1 MVLFDY
7 VELAIDWNLSIPEEH
22 IQIYNNIIKGDKMKK
37 IYISP
42 SNQKNNVYATG
53 NTNEKEQCHKIAKSC
68 CDYLIKHGFNV
79 RCTYNDNCDERV
91 KESNDFNADIH
102 LAIHTN
108 ATAKHTITGG
118 TQILIYSMTGER
130 YDLAKDVFESLSPL
144 TPGTGAEKIIAKPSF
159 YEINSATGIT
169 IYCECEFHDTKQ
181 GSDFI
186 IKNTKQI
193 GEAIAKGICKH
204 YGIEIEKTDKLY
216 TVQVGAFK
224 SKSNAQTLV
233 KKLKNYDIEAF
244 IKEVKTNE

>member
-7 VELAIDWNLSIPEEH
+7 VELALDWNLPIPEEH
-22 IQIYNNIIKGDKMKK
+22 IQIYNSLIKKGDIMNKK

-42 SNQKNNVYATG
+42 SDQNHNIYATG
-53 NTNEKEQCHKIAKSC
+53 NTNEKERCHMIAKYC
-68 CDYLIKHGFNV
+68 FDYLIKNGFNV
-79 RCTYNDNCDERV
+79 RCTYKDGMQTRV

-108 ATAKHTITGG
+108 ATKNHNVTGG
-118 TQILIYSMTGER
+118 TQILIYSLTGER
-130 YDLAKDVFESLSPL
+130 YDLAKDIFETLSPL
-144 TPGTGAEKIIAKPSF
+144 TPGTSAEKIIAKPTF
-159 YEINSATGIT
+159 YEVNSANAIT

-204 YGIEIEKTDKLY
+204 YGIETEKADKTY

-224 SKSNAQTLV
+224 FKSNAQNLV
-233 KKLKNYDIEAF
+233 NKLKNYGIGAF
-244 IKEVKTNE
+244 IKEV

>member
-1 MVLFDY
+1 M
-7 VELAIDWNLSIPEEH
+7 IR
-22 IQIYNNIIKGDKMKK
+22 

-53 NTNEKEQCHKIAKSC
+53 NTNEREQCHKIAKHC
-68 CDYLIKHGFNV
+68 RDYLVKYGFNAK
-79 RCTYNDNCDERV
+79 CTYNDDCEERV
-91 KESNDFNADIH
+91 KESNEFNADIH

-108 ATAKHTITGG
+108 ATSKHNVTGG
-118 TQILIYSMTGER
+118 TQILIYSLTGDR
-130 YDLAKDVFESLSPL
+130 YELAKDVFEALSPL
-144 TPGTGAEKIIAKPSF
+144 TPGTSAERIIAKPSF
-159 YEINSATGIT
+159 FEVNSVKGIT

-186 IKNTKQI
+186 IKNTKEI
-193 GEAIAKGICKH
+193 GEAIAKGICKY
-204 YGIEIEKTDKLY
+204 YGIETEKTDKLY

-224 SKSNAQTLV
+224 SKSNARNLV